1 MSKKA
6 GSSQA
11 TVIQF
16 PLKLAHAI
24 TAHKIQGQTIP
35 KPLKV
40 ALDIASIFD
49 DAHAHVMLIRASP
62 KALKE
67 LDAMNAR
74 SINQHPMIWKQQKPK
89 FLKICSLNCMNLQN
103 TFDDILCDKTLR
115 ESTVLA
121 LSETWLNPGTS
132 LNIDGYNCINNC
144 LGPGK
149 GLTLY
154 YSIRIFR
161 PGPQVIENR
170 IQMTK
175 LVSDEVDIIAVYR
188 SDQGNLDHIIQH
200 LKNLIEHGKNTVVT
214 GDLNI
219 SYNANRNNIV
229 TKYLENEG
237 FIQYMK
243 EATHIKGRHID
254 HFYLRHSDK
263 PVNIASIYR
272 YSPYYSDHDAI
283 CATIELPEDDL

>member
-1 MSKKA
+1 
-6 GSSQA
+6 
-11 TVIQF
+11 
-16 PLKLAHAI
+16 
-24 TAHKIQGQTIP
+24 
-35 KPLKV
+35 
-40 ALDIASIFD
+40 
-49 DAHAHVMLIRASP
+49 
-62 KALKE
+62 
-67 LDAMNAR
+67 
-74 SINQHPMIWKQQKPK
+74 
-89 FLKICSLNCMNLQN
+89 
-103 TFDDILCDKTLR
+103 
-115 ESTVLA
+115 
-121 LSETWLNPGTS
+121 
-132 LNIDGYNCINNC
+132 
-144 LGPGK
+144 
-149 GLTLY
+149 
-154 YSIRIFR
+154 
-161 PGPQVIENR
+161 
-170 IQMTK
+170 MTK

-219 SYNANRNNIV
+219 CYNANRNNIV

-254 HFYLRHSDK
+254 HFYLRHLDK